1 MNSCGVCVSSNP
13 YISYFRSMDE
23 EKKNLLR
30 ERLNAIHHWPST
42 YMYKF
47 IFETNPDKVISLK
60 LIFGE
65 SAQFITRESSG
76 GKYTSLTIKE
86 IMMDADSIFSRYEAV
101 GKLEGI
107 ISL

>member
-1 MNSCGVCVSSNP
+1 MNSCGDCVSSTP
-13 YISYFRSMDE
+13 YISYFRRMDE

-60 LIFGE
+60 MIFGE

>member
-1 MNSCGVCVSSNP
+1 
-13 YISYFRSMDE
+13 MDE

-47 IFETNPDKVISLK
+47 IFETNPEKVISLK
-60 LIFGE
+60 MIFGE

-101 GKLEGI
+101 GKIEGI

>member
-1 MNSCGVCVSSNP
+1 
-13 YISYFRSMDE
+13 MDE

-47 IFETNPDKVISLK
+47 IFETNSEKVISLK
-60 LIFGE
+60 MIFGE

-86 IMMDADSIFSRYEAV
+86 IMMDADSIFARYEAV
-101 GKLEGI
+101 GKIQGI